1 MKRKILLIGQD
12 QIGDIKITEL
22 LILCDLADYECV
34 NFRSLRKA
42 WRILEGDDIALVLF
56 NIPKVQKVREAL
68 EYVNRKFPYI
78 PAVSILLASRTV
90 SQDLIEN
97 GAYYVVDP
105 ESLTQVSL
113 THIILSAIEHKR
125 IENELRTRDGI
136 LRAVNYAAEVF
147 LSQLAWESRISDV
160 LARWSSATH
169 SDRIGIYQVE
179 HKMEVGWVCTL
190 SVEWAGKDVTPMKG
204 SSESV
209 EEECLSID
217 YKRWMEK
224 LEKGEIIF
232 GDVLDLPSAEQSFFL
247 KRDVQSLAVVPIMV
261 DKTWWGFILFERH
274 RSMSKWSP
282 VEIEAL
288 KTGANILSAAIA
300 RLDGKAGNP
309 HLATHDFLTNLP
321 NRLLLEDRFALAVS
335 RAERTQKKFGIVAID
350 LDKFKNINDAHG
362 HPFGDKVLIEV
373 AWRLSES
380 VRSSDTCARVGGDEF
395 TVIAEGINNKK
406 DLIRVME
413 KLSQSLKPVIEIEG
427 KEVHILASMGASIY
441 PNHGTQMEQLMKAA
455 DIALYQIKVTYS
467 GFKVYIDE
475 QYSLLKE

>member
-1 MKRKILLIGQD
+1 
-12 QIGDIKITEL
+12 
-22 LILCDLADYECV
+22 V

-42 WRILEGDDIALVLF
+42 WGRLEGDDIALVLF

-68 EYVNRKFPYI
+68 EYVNDKSPFI
-78 PAVSILLASRTV
+78 PAVSILLANRTV

-113 THIILSAIEHKR
+113 THLILSAIEHKQ

-147 LSQLAWESRISDV
+147 LSQLDWESRISDV

-179 HKMEVGWVCTL
+179 RKMEVGWVCTL
-190 SVEWAGKDVTPMKG
+190 SVEWASKDITPMKE

-209 EEECLSID
+209 EEECLSIE

-224 LEKGEIIF
+224 LEEGDIIF
-232 GDVLDLPSAEQSFFL
+232 GDVIDLPPAEQSFFL

-261 DKTWWGFILFERH
+261 DKAWWGFILFERH
-274 RSMSKWSP
+274 RSMRKWSP

-300 RLDGKAGNP
+300 RLDAEVRLT

-362 HPFGDKVLIEV
+362 HLFGDKVLVEV

-395 TVIAEGINNKK
+395 TVIAEGINKKK

-413 KLSQSLKPVIEIEG
+413 KHSQSLEPMIEIED
-427 KEVHILASMGASIY
+427 KEVHITVSMGASIY

-455 DIALYQIKVTYS
+455 DIALYQVKDTYS

-475 QYSLLKE
+475 QYSLLEE